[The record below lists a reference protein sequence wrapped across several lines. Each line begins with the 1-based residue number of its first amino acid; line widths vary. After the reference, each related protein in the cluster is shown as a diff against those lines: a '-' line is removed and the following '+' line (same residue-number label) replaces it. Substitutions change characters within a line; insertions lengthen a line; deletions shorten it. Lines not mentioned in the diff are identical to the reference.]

1 MLYDPKLPVFVSFEE
16 DEQYKVLQMNA
27 FDGPFYSK
35 DEICRYVLN
44 QEDQNNES

>member
-1 MLYDPKLPVFVSFEE
+1 MLYDPKLPLFGSFEE
-16 DEQYKVLQMNA
+16 DEHYKVLQMNT

-35 DEICRYVLN
+35 DEICSYVLN